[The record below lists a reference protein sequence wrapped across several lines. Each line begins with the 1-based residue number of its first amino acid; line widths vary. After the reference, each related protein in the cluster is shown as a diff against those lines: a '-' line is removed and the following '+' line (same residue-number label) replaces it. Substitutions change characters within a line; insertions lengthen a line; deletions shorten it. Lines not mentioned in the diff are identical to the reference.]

1 MRPAWMDL
9 QTRNTFAIV
18 RVATLV
24 NTVKTVTVSTHN
36 AKQLLIP
43 KSSIKMFKFY
53 GIISLS

>member
-1 MRPAWMDL
+1 MDL
-9 QTRNTFAIV
+9 RTRNTFAIV

-36 AKQLLIP
+36 AKQLFIP
-43 KSSIKMFKFY
+43 KSSIQMFRFY